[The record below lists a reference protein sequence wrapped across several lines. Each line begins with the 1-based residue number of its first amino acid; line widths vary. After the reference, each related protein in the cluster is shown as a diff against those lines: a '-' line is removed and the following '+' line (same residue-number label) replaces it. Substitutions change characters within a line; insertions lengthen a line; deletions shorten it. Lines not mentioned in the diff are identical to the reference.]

1 MALSHRDIAPAANKG
16 IAADAGN
23 LYTFPGAW
31 PHYANGGF
39 RSSWMPRGMARALDA
54 LAAAGTRADQTIVS
68 FNTPIALRFGDVW
81 IMAETNY
88 SSRTSSQISKLHGGW
103 NRKGLDGRV
112 ERVPVDVTVEELRRI
127 IDGKQRYVLPSTRHG
142 IGRYVRG
149 VNA

>member
-1 MALSHRDIAPAANKG
+1 MSLSHRDIAPAANKG

-23 LYTFPGAW
+23 LYTYPGA
-31 PHYANGGF
+31 PSYYTSGLNA
-39 RSSWMPRGMARALDA
+39 SWMPRGMARALDA
-54 LAAAGTRADQTIVS
+54 LAAAGTRAEQTIVS
-68 FNTPIALRFGDVW
+68 FNTPIAMRFGDVW

-88 SSRTSSQISKLHGGW
+88 SARTSAQISKLHGGW
-103 NRKGLDGRV
+103 NRKGIAGRV

-127 IDGKQRYVLPSTRHG
+127 IDGKQRYILPSTRHG